1 MKWNELYEKNK
12 SRKLREIKQVKNDI
26 ILKARLKNFAN
37 RNAKISCIIVLMIL
51 VVLIL
56 AFSTNRNA
64 LLLTFFMFIIIVF
77 FIIYFN
83 TFTIS
88 CKNNKMIVKSNN
100 KKIEIDYSNLKNIYI
115 EKKQSRIFIK
125 KRDSFFI
132 MILYKTS
139 NNNINNINNIE
150 LTTLFLNKKEVQKF
164 LDSFELKESKNNN
177 IVKAQKY
184 QLKILLIKVS
194 LFIFVWSVIIITM
207 LLKYNK

>member
-12 SRKLREIKQVKNDI
+12 SRKLREIKQVKNNI
-26 ILKARLKNFAN
+26 VLKARLKNFTN
-37 RNAKISCIIVLMIL
+37 RNAKILCIIVLIIL
-51 VVLIL
+51 VLLIL
-56 AFSTNRNA
+56 AFRTNTSA
-64 LLLTFFMFIIIVF
+64 LFLNFFMLLIIVF

-88 CKNNKMIVKSNN
+88 CKNNKMVVKSNN
-100 KKIEIDYSNLKNIYI
+100 RKVQIDYSNLKNIYI
-115 EKKQSRIFIK
+115 EKKQTRIFIK

-132 MILYKTS
+132 MILYKTP
-139 NNNINNINNIE
+139 NNNINNIE

-164 LDSFELKESKNNN
+164 LDSFELKEVKSNN

-184 QLKILLIKVS
+184 QLKILLIKVG

>member
-1 MKWNELYEKNK
+1 
-12 SRKLREIKQVKNDI
+12 
-26 ILKARLKNFAN
+26 
-37 RNAKISCIIVLMIL
+37 MIL

-139 NNNINNINNIE
+139 NNNINNIE

>member
-125 KRDSFFI
+125 KKR
-132 MILYKTS
+132 
-139 NNNINNINNIE
+139 
-150 LTTLFLNKKEVQKF
+150 
-164 LDSFELKESKNNN
+164 
-177 IVKAQKY
+177 
-184 QLKILLIKVS
+184 
-194 LFIFVWSVIIITM
+194 
-207 LLKYNK
+207 

>member
-1 MKWNELYEKNK
+1 
-12 SRKLREIKQVKNDI
+12 
-26 ILKARLKNFAN
+26 
-37 RNAKISCIIVLMIL
+37 
-51 VVLIL
+51 
-56 AFSTNRNA
+56 
-64 LLLTFFMFIIIVF
+64 
-77 FIIYFN
+77 
-83 TFTIS
+83 
-88 CKNNKMIVKSNN
+88 
-100 KKIEIDYSNLKNIYI
+100 
-115 EKKQSRIFIK
+115 
-125 KRDSFFI
+125 

-139 NNNINNINNIE
+139 NNNINNIE

>member
-125 KRDSFFI
+125 
-132 MILYKTS
+132 
-139 NNNINNINNIE
+139 N
-150 LTTLFLNKKEVQKF
+150 
-164 LDSFELKESKNNN
+164 
-177 IVKAQKY
+177 
-184 QLKILLIKVS
+184 
-194 LFIFVWSVIIITM
+194 
-207 LLKYNK
+207 

>member
-1 MKWNELYEKNK
+1 
-12 SRKLREIKQVKNDI
+12 
-26 ILKARLKNFAN
+26 
-37 RNAKISCIIVLMIL
+37 MIL

-139 NNNINNINNIE
+139 NNNINNIE

-194 LFIFVWSVIIITM
+194 LFILSGQ
-207 LLKYNK
+207 